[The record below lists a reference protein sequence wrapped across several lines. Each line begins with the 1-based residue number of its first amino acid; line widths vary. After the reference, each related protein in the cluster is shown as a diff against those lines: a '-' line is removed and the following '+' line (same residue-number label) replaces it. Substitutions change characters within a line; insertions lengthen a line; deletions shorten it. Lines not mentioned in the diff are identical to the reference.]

1 MRAFVFPGQGAQVI
15 GMGRD
20 LAEGWAAARAVFET
34 VDDALGERLSA
45 LIWEGEAATL
55 TLTANAQP
63 ALMATSM
70 AAVAA
75 LAAEGIEV
83 AAAAGFVAGH
93 SLGEYS
99 ALCAAGAIS
108 LADTARL
115 LRLRGQAMQ
124 AAVPVGEGAMAALL
138 GLGFEAAAEVAAE
151 AAQGQVCQAANDN
164 DPAQVVVSGHRAA
177 VERAVEIARSRGAR
191 RAVMLP
197 VSAPFHCVLMQ
208 PAAAAMA
215 DALAGVAIA
224 PPRVPLVANVLAE
237 AVVEPESIRRL
248 LVAQVTGPV
257 RWRESVDWMAGQGV
271 TEFWEIGAG
280 KALSGMIRRIARDAA
295 TRPVG
300 TAAEVREASAGR

>member
-1 MRAFVFPGQGAQVI
+1 
-15 GMGRD
+15 
-20 LAEGWAAARAVFET
+20 
-34 VDDALGERLSA
+34 
-45 LIWEGEAATL
+45 
-55 TLTANAQP
+55 
-63 ALMATSM
+63 
-70 AAVAA
+70 
-75 LAAEGIEV
+75 
-83 AAAAGFVAGH
+83 
-93 SLGEYS
+93 
-99 ALCAAGAIS
+99 
-108 LADTARL
+108 
-115 LRLRGQAMQ
+115 
-124 AAVPVGEGAMAALL
+124 
-138 GLGFEAAAEVAAE
+138 
-151 AAQGQVCQAANDN
+151 
-164 DPAQVVVSGHRAA
+164 
-177 VERAVEIARSRGAR
+177 
-191 RAVMLP
+191 MLP

-215 DALAGVAIA
+215 DALAGVAFA